1 MYFFAE
7 SMRQSKRKTQRGLTT
22 KNVMQ
27 KAMKEVLIDKMFCRT
42 VANKYDISHVT
53 LRRYRLNYRKEA
65 AIVKDD
71 DITEVSL
78 GKYGYFNNRSVFNI
92 SQKLVLVEYLLKA
105 SALYLYYGLST
116 NEAKSLAYEYA
127 VKLGLKISN
136 SWVAAKKAGSD
147 WLSGFMK
154 RHPNLTLRTP
164 ESTSLSRAT
173 SFNRHNVNVFYD
185 KYESV
190 LQRDGFTPDKI
201 WNVDETGCT
210 TVQKPRKIIA
220 AIGVK
225 HVGAVVS
232 AERGQL
238 VTLCGAVSATG
249 NMIPPM
255 LIFSRVHCKEHF
267 VKGAPTG
274 SIVRAHPS
282 AWMTSENFFS
292 WMKHFVSHVRPS

>member
-1 MYFFAE
+1 MPY
-7 SMRQSKRKTQRGLTT
+7 SGK
-22 KNVMQ
+22 
-27 KAMKEVLIDKMFCRT
+27 
-42 VANKYDISHVT
+42 KYDIPRVT
-53 LRRYRLNYRKEA
+53 LRRYYLDYGKEA

-78 GKYGYFNNRSVFNI
+78 RKYGYRSVFNV
-92 SQKLVLVEYLLKA
+92 SQELFLVEYLLKA
-105 SALYLYYGLST
+105 SALYYGLST
-116 NEAKSLAYEYA
+116 NEVKSLAYEYVA
-127 VKLGLKISN
+127 KLGLQIPN

-201 WNVDETGCT
+201 WKVDETCCI

-220 AIGVK
+220 ATGVK
-225 HVGAVVS
+225 QVGAVVS

-238 VTLCGAVSATG
+238 VTLCCAVSATG
-249 NMIPPM
+249 NMIPSM
-255 LIFSRVHCKEHF
+255 LIFPRVHCKKNF
-267 VKGAPTG
+267 IKGAPTG
-274 SIVRAHPS
+274 SIVRTHPS
-282 AWMTSENFFS
+282 G
-292 WMKHFVSHVRPS
+292 